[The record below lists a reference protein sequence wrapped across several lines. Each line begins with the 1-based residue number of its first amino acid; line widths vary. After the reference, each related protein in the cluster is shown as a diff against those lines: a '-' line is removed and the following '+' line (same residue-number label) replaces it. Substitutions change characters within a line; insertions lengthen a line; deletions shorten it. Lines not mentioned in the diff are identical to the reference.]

1 MSIWLAVQIEIRN
14 KQERKGVTQSLWW
27 TTVFLYPGYVIENFN
42 YSSLANKKECHMHGT
57 FIYNFYK
64 IFSLAL
70 LLFFIS
76 KISFPIF
83 ITLSPVLTSSLF
95 LLMCDSLLCCLA
107 QLCPEICSR
116 ITFFTSPTVILQIPL
131 ISALSACF
139 ISVFQNIF
147 TFSHRNS
154 AAESPTILLLLWLP
168 VFIA

>member
-1 MSIWLAVQIEIRN
+1 MRN
-14 KQERKGVTQSLWW
+14 KQDRKGVTQSLWL
-27 TTVFLYPGYVIENFN
+27 TTVFLYLAYVIENFN
-42 YSSLANKKECHMHGT
+42 YSSLANKQECHMHGT

-76 KISFPIF
+76 KISSPIF
-83 ITLSPVLTSSLF
+83 ITLSPVLTLF

-147 TFSHRNS
+147 SFSHRNS
-154 AAESPTILLLLWLP
+154 AAESPAILLLL
-168 VFIA
+168 